1 MTFSTSIIE
10 PLNISVVFVD
20 LLGKIYGI
28 IKWSAHG
35 HSLFGAAVCTIYD
48 KVGISYHVWWPVWA
62 WAKSVNKCHTWR
74 WFYSFDELS
83 VIFGCWYYYVVI
95 GVRDFNCIY
104 RERAQIICKW
114 FIHVY
119 IYRKGLRTEHM
130 HRQTCKHI
138 PWPYTKFY
146 KSVILMEF
154 ICFKMKRLAKA
165 LRVTAINIRVYS

>member
-1 MTFSTSIIE
+1 MGTIFSYFWLMLNSLTESQYLKSSLSFCPESRIFCGSSGLFAKNSNLHPKSNGAYMTFSTSIIE

-28 IKWSAHG
+28 IKWSAYG

-48 KVGISYHVWWPVWA
+48 KVGISYHVWWPVRA

-104 RERAQIICKW
+104 RKGSNNMQM
-114 FIHVY
+114 IHTC
-119 IYRKGLRTEHM
+119 IYL
-130 HRQTCKHI
+130 
-138 PWPYTKFY
+138 
-146 KSVILMEF
+146 
-154 ICFKMKRLAKA
+154 
-165 LRVTAINIRVYS
+165 